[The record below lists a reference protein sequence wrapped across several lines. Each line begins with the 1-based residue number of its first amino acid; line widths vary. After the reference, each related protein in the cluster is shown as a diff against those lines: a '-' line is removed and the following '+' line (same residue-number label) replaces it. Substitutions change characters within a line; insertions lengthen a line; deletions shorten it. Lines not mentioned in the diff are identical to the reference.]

1 MKKQKL
7 SLAVA
12 AAMLLGATTT
22 YAGPKV
28 EVLDKRSLP
37 AGSFLAYTEFELS
50 GEPLAESLGLDLDVL
65 DPDQVN
71 QPTKFDYSAGI
82 ESYEYSEEA
91 MYALNYQSQSG
102 PHLVNGPRNSKRG
115 GDMASLGQR
124 FMVLADSVKYPA
136 EEIPLNL
143 YPISLPYQAALP
155 EFAGPVD
162 TAVVNGDEIEHLDA
176 NGKARKLRTQFP
188 AYYRDYASLAWT
200 DSQTEKVINPAAVG
214 GILLKEVMWSQ
225 DFLGGMHVIDSDE
238 EVEAE
243 SATQD
248 QDGVHAL
255 GVSAVDGMNGVILT
269 EMSIDK
275 LQIMQDQLGYDGK
288 TLGAAISP
296 NYDPA
301 NGPIWFPHQVAV
313 NEGSA
318 NGVTSIDSLKVTD
331 ASSQLRDTWMML
343 WPVSEYFAFSDQREA
358 NSGQNPAFAAVFD
371 GAPFAAAPK
380 ANTDADSANDV
391 KGDDAFSIA
400 SNLAGMLF
408 KNLDALHFN
417 HDAGTLV
424 DSFDASQNQ
433 SKNQSQHVTTY
444 DAAYSIVA
452 LSIFQR
458 SQDALPVGYASAD
471 GGEVNLNSA
480 QGQRALAMIRAQAD
494 FILAQL
500 IADNGLAIDGATLD
514 GTNLGVKADAGQSL
528 DAQFAV
534 IRGLSAAFLATEDSK
549 YRDAARKL
557 YLAVDNQL
565 FDKAIHTWAQQPGQ
579 ATEHSPWTAAAI
591 SAGLREAMLHL
602 KNEEGENDAALELE
616 NLAERYVSWFKG
628 VINGPSTDQGMQLAE
643 WLGDS
648 GEQYVEGE
656 GDDIDADNVPKV
668 TGAGGKHGTAM
679 VMAAKV
685 RVSAK

>member
-7 SLAVA
+7 SLAIS
-12 AAMLLGATTT
+12 AAMLLSATAAQ
-22 YAGPKV
+22 AGPQV

-71 QPTKFDYSAGI
+71 QPTAFDYSAGI

-102 PHLVNGPRNSKRG
+102 PHLANGPLNKQRG
-115 GDMASLGQR
+115 GDLGALGQR
-124 FMVLADSVKYPA
+124 FMELADSVKYPA

-155 EFAGPVD
+155 EFAGQVD
-162 TAVVNGDEIEHLDA
+162 TSVVNGDEIEHLDA
-176 NGKARKLRTQFP
+176 NGKARNLTTQTP

-200 DSQTEKVINPAAVG
+200 DSQTEKVINPASVG

-238 EVEAE
+238 EVEA
-243 SATQD
+243 STSTQD

-269 EMSIDK
+269 EMSLDK
-275 LQIMQDQLGYDGK
+275 LLILQDQLGFDGNK
-288 TLGAAISP
+288 LGAAITP
-296 NYDPA
+296 DYDPA
-301 NGPIWFPHQVAV
+301 KGVVWFPHQIAV
-313 NEGSA
+313 TEGTA
-318 NGVTSIDSLKVTD
+318 NGVKAIDGLKVTD
-331 ASSQLRDTWMML
+331 TSSSLRDTWLLL

-380 ANTDADSANDV
+380 ANVDADNSNDV
-391 KGDDAFSIA
+391 KADDAFSVA

-417 HDAGTLV
+417 RSAGTLV
-424 DSFDASQNQ
+424 DSYNGKQG
-433 SKNQSQHVTTY
+433 QHVTTY
-444 DAAYSIVA
+444 DAAYSLVA

-458 SQDALPVGYASAD
+458 SQDALPVGYASAE
-471 GGEVNLNSA
+471 GGDVDLKSA
-480 QGQRALAMIRAQAD
+480 QGKRALEIIRAQAN
-494 FILAQL
+494 FILANL
-500 IADNGLAIDGATLD
+500 IGDNGLAIDGTTL
-514 GTNLGVKADAGQSL
+514 GGKADQGQSL
-528 DAQFAV
+528 DAQFAA
-534 IRGLSAAFLATEDSK
+534 IRGLTAAFLATEDSQ

-557 YLAVDNQL
+557 YLAVDEQL
-565 FDKAIHTWAQQPGQ
+565 FDKAIDTWAQQPGQ
-579 ATEHSPWTAAAI
+579 ATEHTPWTAAAI
-591 SAGLREAMLHL
+591 SSGLREAMLHL
-602 KNEEGENDAALELE
+602 KNEEGENAAALELE
-616 NLAERYVSWFKG
+616 TLAQRYVSWFKG
-628 VINGPSTDQGMQLAE
+628 VVNGSSTDQGMQLAE

-656 GDDIDADNVPKV
+656 GEDIDADNVPKV
-668 TGAGGKHGTAM
+668 TSNNTAM

-685 RVSAK
+685 RVSAN